1 MTQVVD
7 LNGNIRS
14 LVGKNVGNKLLK
26 VGKIPAVI
34 YGENG
39 EPNIN
44 IELDIREFEKE
55 YFKGNV
61 ELKIFNLNIDGKI
74 YKVIPY
80 LIDIHPVSDRPRHV
94 DFIQVEGK
102 KEIKV
107 LIPLTFRN
115 REKSPGLKKG
125 GYLNIISRKIQL
137 FVDPENIP
145 NEIVIDL
152 TGLHLK
158 NSVKLSQIKLPEGTR
173 SITKKDIILCTIVG
187 RGKSDIEDEPAQ
199 QQAAA
204 TATTATKEEK
214 K

>member
-1 MTQVVD
+1 MTQVID

-14 LVGKNVGNKLLK
+14 LVGKNVGNKLLR

-44 IELDIREFEKE
+44 IELDIKEFEKE

-61 ELKIFNLNIDGKI
+61 ELKVFNLNIDGKI

-80 LIDIHPVSDRPRHV
+80 LIDIHPVSDRPRHI

-107 LIPLTFRN
+107 LVPLTFKN

-137 FVDPENIP
+137 FVDPKNIP

-152 TGLHLK
+152 EGLHLK

-187 RGKSDIEDEPAQ
+187 RGKSDIEETTP
-199 QQAAA
+199 QAAA
-204 TATTATKEEK
+204 TTTTPAKEEK

>member
-44 IELDIREFEKE
+44 IELDIKEFEKE

>member
-152 TGLHLK
+152 AGLHLK

-187 RGKSDIEDEPAQ
+187 RGKSDIDEPAQ

-204 TATTATKEEK
+204 AATTATKEEK

>member
-102 KEIKV
+102 TEIKV
-107 LIPLTFRN
+107 LLPLTFRN

-187 RGKSDIEDEPAQ
+187 RGKSDIDEPAQ

>member
-1 MTQVVD
+1 MTQVID

-14 LVGKNVGNKLLK
+14 LVGKNVGNKLLR

-44 IELDIREFEKE
+44 IELDIKEFEKE

-80 LIDIHPVSDRPRHV
+80 LIDIHPVSDRPRHI

-107 LIPLTFRN
+107 LVPLTFKN

-137 FVDPENIP
+137 FVDPKNIP

-152 TGLHLK
+152 EGLHLK

-187 RGKSDIEDEPAQ
+187 RGKSDIEETTP
-199 QQAAA
+199 QAAA
-204 TATTATKEEK
+204 ATTTPAKEEK

>member
-14 LVGKNVGNKLLK
+14 LVGKNVGSKLLR

-44 IELDIREFEKE
+44 IELDIKEFEKE

-74 YKVIPY
+74 YKVVPY
-80 LIDIHPVSDRPRHV
+80 LIDIHPVSDRPRHI

-107 LIPLTFRN
+107 LVPLTFKN

-137 FVDPENIP
+137 FVDPNNIP
-145 NEIVIDL
+145 SEILIDL
-152 TGLHLK
+152 EGLHLK
-158 NSVKLSQIKLPEGTR
+158 SSVKLSQIKLPEGTR
-173 SITKKDIILCTIVG
+173 SITKKDINLCTIVG
-187 RGKSDIEDEPAQ
+187 RGKSDIGETAD
-199 QQAAA
+199 AAA
-204 TATTATKEEK
+204 PAK
-214 K
+214 